1 MKKGFT
7 LLEMLIPVILLT
19 VGITSILRIF
29 SMVMIA
35 DTNLEN
41 VTIARYLAQEAMEE
55 VKDADSY
62 LDIDDFASERTDLTG
77 DFDDFDRAVTVSG
90 GDPKQVDV
98 IVYWTEKGQDKSV
111 DLVTLFTDYDYDY

>member
-7 LLEMLIPVILLT
+7 LLEMLVTIVLLT
-19 VGITSILRIF
+19 VGITSILQIAGMAMF
-29 SMVMIA
+29 A

-55 VKDADSY
+55 IKDAASY
-62 LDIDDFASERTDLTG
+62 SDIDSFASERSSLTG
-77 DFDDFDRAVTVSG
+77 DFADFDREVTIS

-98 IVYWTEKGQDKSV
+98 TVYWTVKGQDQSV
-111 DLVTLFTDYDYDY
+111 ELVTLFTDYDY